1 MNAKGQ
7 PENPDFTAEKSR
19 ELDQRIDKFR
29 GQIGATIKIMAE
41 AQQIFGYLPKEAMSH
56 IAHRLNLPPADVFGI
71 ATFYAYFR
79 TSPPAR
85 HTITSCQG
93 TACYVS
99 GGKQVLE
106 ELERQLDIKR
116 GETTLDREFSI
127 QSVRCIGACALAP
140 VIKVDDDIYSR
151 VSPQK
156 IQTILS
162 RYVAGSQEGATS

>member
-1 MNAKGQ
+1 MDAEGSN
-7 PENPDFTAEKSR
+7 NPDFTLEKSR
-19 ELDQRIDKFR
+19 ELDQRIDEFR
-29 GQIGATIKIMAE
+29 GQTGATIKIMAE
-41 AQQIFGYLPKEAMSH
+41 AQQIFGYLPKEAMAR
-56 IAHRLNLPPADVFGI
+56 IAHRLTLPPADVFGI

-106 ELERQLDIKR
+106 ALERRLDIKR
-116 GETTLDREFSI
+116 GETTLDRAFSI

-140 VIKVDDDIYSR
+140 VIKVDEDIYSR

-156 IQTILS
+156 IHAILS
-162 RYVAGSQEGATS
+162 RYADAQGEGEAS